1 MQYFRKTTK
10 EQIVFFQICAFISV
24 SICVAVY
31 IWCLS
36 DTLEG
41 NKYALTISNSVRF
54 VYIVKI
60 IYLVFFGV
68 LCGLIW
74 KRGGRERRN
83 FVWLVAI
90 IGLVGYCLLLHML
103 GYRVRGGMK
112 ELLLSLWPLFVY
124 IVADRGIRF
133 ISSRTRSSYLTGM
146 ALYYMALVGSI
157 WIIEYKMAGT
167 EFSRRE
173 PVEMIYLFVTG
184 IITWRIVEKHHRK
197 SSAEW
202 KTMASWIFPLAGFVT
217 VFWNHERL
225 LEIFSGFKNPV
236 SAVYADN
243 PLNVNWIGYRVTLF
257 LDAWAGDFSF
267 IEDNWIS
274 MNLYASPL
282 FWIKYMKG
290 WGAFFIVLALEL
302 FLLYCIVSVVL
313 RRNTGENPLVKV
325 LLTTVIVRSILG
337 LFADLFVI
345 TTPDIGMLLLRN
357 PADILLILY
366 LIFGKFEVRKE
377 YIDERN
383 RKRIKKN

>member
-1 MQYFRKTTK
+1 M
-10 EQIVFFQICAFISV
+10 

-36 DTLEG
+36 DPLEG

-54 VYIVKI
+54 VYIVKM
-60 IYLVFFGV
+60 IYLAFFGV
-68 LCGLIW
+68 LCGFIW
-74 KRGGRERRN
+74 KRERKRRN
-83 FVWLVAI
+83 FLWLVTI
-90 IGLVGYCLLLHML
+90 IGMVGYCLLLHML
-103 GYRVRGGMK
+103 GYRVRGVMK

-124 IVADRGIRF
+124 IAADRCIRF
-133 ISSRTRSSYLTGM
+133 IIPKTQAIYLTGM

-173 PVEMIYLFVTG
+173 PVEMIYLLVTG

-197 SSAEW
+197 SAAEW
-202 KTMASWIFPLAGFVT
+202 KTMASWIFPLAGLVA

-225 LEIFSGFKNPV
+225 LEIFSGLTNPV

-243 PLNVNWIGYRVTLF
+243 PRNVNWIGYRVTLF

-267 IEDNWIS
+267 IEENWIT
-274 MNLYASPL
+274 MNLYSSPL
-282 FWIKYMKG
+282 FWIRYMKG
-290 WGAFFIVLALEL
+290 WGPFLIVLVLEL

-313 RRNTGENPLVKV
+313 RRNAGENPFVKV
-325 LLTTVIVRSILG
+325 LLITVIVRSILG
-337 LFADLFVI
+337 LLADLFVI
-345 TTPDIGMLLLRN
+345 TTPDIGILLLRN

-366 LIFGKFEVRKE
+366 LVFGEFEVRRE
-377 YIDERN
+377 CIDEGD

>member
-10 EQIVFFQICAFISV
+10 EQIPFFQICALISV

-36 DTLEG
+36 DPLEG

-54 VYIVKI
+54 VYIVKM
-60 IYLVFFGV
+60 IYLAFFGV
-68 LCGLIW
+68 LCGFIW
-74 KRGGRERRN
+74 KRERKRRN
-83 FVWLVAI
+83 FLWLVTI
-90 IGLVGYCLLLHML
+90 IGMVGYCLLLHML
-103 GYRVRGGMK
+103 GYRVRGVMK

-124 IVADRGIRF
+124 IAADRCIRF
-133 ISSRTRSSYLTGM
+133 IIPKTQAIYLTGM

-173 PVEMIYLFVTG
+173 PVEMIYLLVTG

-197 SSAEW
+197 SAAEW
-202 KTMASWIFPLAGFVT
+202 KTMASWIFPLAGLVA

-225 LEIFSGFKNPV
+225 LEIFSGLTNPV

-243 PLNVNWIGYRVTLF
+243 PRNVNWIGYRVTLF

-267 IEDNWIS
+267 IEENWIT
-274 MNLYASPL
+274 MNLYSSPL
-282 FWIKYMKG
+282 FWIRY
-290 WGAFFIVLALEL
+290 
-302 FLLYCIVSVVL
+302 
-313 RRNTGENPLVKV
+313 TGENPFVKV
-325 LLTTVIVRSILG
+325 LLITVIVRSILG
-337 LFADLFVI
+337 LLADLFVI
-345 TTPDIGMLLLRN
+345 TTPDIGILLLRN

-366 LIFGKFEVRKE
+366 LVFGEFEVRRE
-377 YIDERN
+377 CIDEGD

>member
-10 EQIVFFQICAFISV
+10 KQLLIFQICALISGF
-24 SICVAVY
+24 ICVAVY
-31 IWCLS
+31 IWCLL
-36 DTLEG
+36 DPLADNEYAFVIG
-41 NKYALTISNSVRF
+41 NYVWIHYL
-54 VYIVKI
+54 VKMV
-60 IYLVFFGV
+60 YLVFFGL

-74 KRGGRERRN
+74 KKGRREHRK
-83 FVWLVAI
+83 FVWLAAI
-90 IGLVGYCLLLHML
+90 IGIAGYGILLYML
-103 GYRVRGGMK
+103 GYRVRGGIK
-112 ELLLSLWPLFVY
+112 ELLLPLWPFFVY
-124 IVADRGIRF
+124 IAADRCIRF
-133 ISSRTRSSYLTGM
+133 ILSKTRAIYLTGM
-146 ALYYMALVGSI
+146 ALYYVALVGSI

-173 PVEMIYLFVTG
+173 PLEIIYLLGTG
-184 IITWRIVEKHHRK
+184 IIAWTIVEKHHRK
-197 SSAEW
+197 SAAEW
-202 KTMASWIFPLAGFVT
+202 KTMASWIFPLAGFVA

-236 SAVYADN
+236 SAVYSDN
-243 PLNVNWIGYRVTLF
+243 PLNVNWIGYRITLF

-290 WGAFFIVLALEL
+290 WDAFFIVLVLEL
-302 FLLYCIVSVVL
+302 FLLYCIVSIVL
-313 RRNTGENPLVKV
+313 RRNAGENPFVKV

-366 LIFGKFEVRKE
+366 LVFGEFEVRRE
-377 YIDERN
+377 CIDEGD

>member
-10 EQIVFFQICAFISV
+10 EQIPFFQICALISV

-36 DTLEG
+36 DPLEG

-54 VYIVKI
+54 VYIVKM
-60 IYLVFFGV
+60 IYLAFFGV
-68 LCGLIW
+68 LCGFIW
-74 KRGGRERRN
+74 KRERKRRN
-83 FVWLVAI
+83 FLWLVTI
-90 IGLVGYCLLLHML
+90 IGMVGYCLLLHML
-103 GYRVRGGMK
+103 GYRVRGVMK

-124 IVADRGIRF
+124 IAADRCIRF
-133 ISSRTRSSYLTGM
+133 IIPKTQAIYLTGM

-173 PVEMIYLFVTG
+173 PVEMIYLLVTG

-197 SSAEW
+197 SAAEW
-202 KTMASWIFPLAGFVT
+202 KTMASWIFPLAGLVA

-225 LEIFSGFKNPV
+225 LEIFSGLTNPV

-243 PLNVNWIGYRVTLF
+243 PRNVNWIGYRVTLF

-267 IEDNWIS
+267 IEENWIT
-274 MNLYASPL
+274 MNLYSSPL
-282 FWIKYMKG
+282 FWIRYMKG
-290 WGAFFIVLALEL
+290 WGPFLIVLVLEL

-313 RRNTGENPLVKV
+313 RRNAGENPFVKV
-325 LLTTVIVRSILG
+325 LLITVIVRSILG
-337 LFADLFVI
+337 LLADLFVI
-345 TTPDIGMLLLRN
+345 TTPDIGILLLRN

-366 LIFGKFEVRKE
+366 LVFGEFEVRRE
-377 YIDERN
+377 CIDEGD

>member
-10 EQIVFFQICAFISV
+10 EQIPFFQICALISV

-36 DTLEG
+36 DPLEG

-54 VYIVKI
+54 VYIVKM
-60 IYLVFFGV
+60 IYLAFFGV
-68 LCGLIW
+68 LCGFIW
-74 KRGGRERRN
+74 KRERKRRN
-83 FVWLVAI
+83 FLWLVTI
-90 IGLVGYCLLLHML
+90 IGMVGYCLLLHML
-103 GYRVRGGMK
+103 GYRVRGVMK

-124 IVADRGIRF
+124 IAADRCIRF
-133 ISSRTRSSYLTGM
+133 IIPKTQAIYLTGM

-184 IITWRIVEKHHRK
+184 MIAWRIVEKHHRK
-197 SSAEW
+197 FAAEW
-202 KTMASWIFPLAGFVT
+202 KTMVSWIFPLAGLVA

-225 LEIFSGFKNPV
+225 LEIFSGLTNPV

-243 PLNVNWIGYRVTLF
+243 PRNVNWIGYRVTLF

-267 IEDNWIS
+267 IEENWIT
-274 MNLYASPL
+274 MNLYSSPL
-282 FWIKYMKG
+282 FWIRYMKG
-290 WGAFFIVLALEL
+290 WGPFLIVLVLEL

-313 RRNTGENPLVKV
+313 RRNAGENPFVKV
-325 LLTTVIVRSILG
+325 LLITVIVRSILG
-337 LFADLFVI
+337 LLADLFVI
-345 TTPDIGMLLLRN
+345 TTPDIGILLLRN

-366 LIFGKFEVRKE
+366 LVFGEFEVRRE
-377 YIDERN
+377 CIDEGD

>member
-10 EQIVFFQICAFISV
+10 EQIPFFQICALISV

-36 DTLEG
+36 DPLEG

-54 VYIVKI
+54 VYIVKM
-60 IYLVFFGV
+60 IYLAFFGV
-68 LCGLIW
+68 LCGFIW
-74 KRGGRERRN
+74 KRERKRRN
-83 FVWLVAI
+83 FLWLVTI
-90 IGLVGYCLLLHML
+90 IGMVGYCLLLHML
-103 GYRVRGGMK
+103 GYRVRGVMK

-124 IVADRGIRF
+124 IAADRCIRF
-133 ISSRTRSSYLTGM
+133 IIPKTQAIYLTGM

-173 PVEMIYLFVTG
+173 PVEMIYLLVTG

-197 SSAEW
+197 SAAEW
-202 KTMASWIFPLAGFVT
+202 KTMASWIFPLAGLVA

-225 LEIFSGFKNPV
+225 LEIFSGLTNPV

-243 PLNVNWIGYRVTLF
+243 PRNVNWIGYRVTLF

-267 IEDNWIS
+267 IEENWIT
-274 MNLYASPL
+274 MNLYSSPL
-282 FWIKYMKG
+282 FWIRYMKG
-290 WGAFFIVLALEL
+290 WGPFLIVLVLEL

-313 RRNTGENPLVKV
+313 RRNAGENPFVKV
-325 LLTTVIVRSILG
+325 LLITVIVRSILG
-337 LFADLFVI
+337 LLADLFVI
-345 TTPDIGMLLLRN
+345 TTPDIGILLLRN

-366 LIFGKFEVRKE
+366 LVFGEFCNVKYFS
-377 YIDERN
+377 
-383 RKRIKKN
+383 

>member
-10 EQIVFFQICAFISV
+10 EQLLFFQICALISGF
-24 SICVAVY
+24 ICVAVY
-31 IWCLS
+31 IWCLL
-36 DTLEG
+36 DPLADNEYAFVIG
-41 NKYALTISNSVRF
+41 NYVWIRYL
-54 VYIVKI
+54 VKI
-60 IYLVFFGV
+60 AYLVFFGV

-124 IVADRGIRF
+124 IAADRCIRF
-133 ISSRTRSSYLTGM
+133 ILSKTRAIYLTGM
-146 ALYYMALVGSI
+146 ALYYVALVGNI

-173 PVEMIYLFVTG
+173 PVEIIYLFVTG
-184 IITWRIVEKHHRK
+184 MIAWRIVEKQHRK
-197 SSAEW
+197 FAAEW
-202 KTMASWIFPLAGFVT
+202 KTMVSWIFPLAGFVA

-236 SAVYADN
+236 SAVYSDN

-257 LDAWAGDFSF
+257 WDAWAGDFSF

-290 WGAFFIVLALEL
+290 WDAFFIVLVLEL
-302 FLLYCIVSVVL
+302 FLLYCIVSIVL
-313 RRNTGENPLVKV
+313 RRNAGENPFVKV

-345 TTPDIGMLLLRN
+345 TTPDIGILLLRN

-366 LIFGKFEVRKE
+366 LVFGEFEVRRE
-377 YIDERN
+377 CIDEGD

>member
-10 EQIVFFQICAFISV
+10 EQIPFFQICALISV

-36 DTLEG
+36 DPLEG

-54 VYIVKI
+54 VYIVKM
-60 IYLVFFGV
+60 IYLAFFGV
-68 LCGLIW
+68 LCGFIW
-74 KRGGRERRN
+74 KRGRKRRN
-83 FVWLVAI
+83 FLWLVTI
-90 IGLVGYCLLLHML
+90 IGMVGYCLLLHML
-103 GYRVRGGMK
+103 GYRVRGVMK

-124 IVADRGIRF
+124 IAADRYIRF
-133 ISSRTRSSYLTGM
+133 IIPKTQAIYLTGM

-173 PVEMIYLFVTG
+173 PVEMIYLLVTG

-197 SSAEW
+197 SAAEW
-202 KTMASWIFPLAGFVT
+202 KTMASWIFPLAGLVA

-225 LEIFSGFKNPV
+225 LEIFSGLTNPV

-243 PLNVNWIGYRVTLF
+243 PRNVNWIGYRVTLF

-267 IEDNWIS
+267 IEENWIT
-274 MNLYASPL
+274 MNLYSSPL
-282 FWIKYMKG
+282 FWIRYMKG
-290 WGAFFIVLALEL
+290 WGPFLIVLVLEL

-313 RRNTGENPLVKV
+313 RRNAGENPFVKV
-325 LLTTVIVRSILG
+325 LLITVIVRSILG
-337 LFADLFVI
+337 LLADLFVI
-345 TTPDIGMLLLRN
+345 TTPDIGILLLRN

-366 LIFGKFEVRKE
+366 LVFGEFEVRRE
-377 YIDERN
+377 CIDEGD

>member
-10 EQIVFFQICAFISV
+10 EQIPFFQICALISV

-36 DTLEG
+36 DPLEG

-54 VYIVKI
+54 VYIVKM
-60 IYLVFFGV
+60 IYLAFFGV
-68 LCGLIW
+68 LCGFIW
-74 KRGGRERRN
+74 KRERKRRN
-83 FVWLVAI
+83 FLWLVTI
-90 IGLVGYCLLLHML
+90 IGMVGYCLLLHML
-103 GYRVRGGMK
+103 GYRVRGVMK

-124 IVADRGIRF
+124 IAADRCIRF
-133 ISSRTRSSYLTGM
+133 IIPKTQAIYLTGM

-197 SSAEW
+197 SAAEW
-202 KTMASWIFPLAGFVT
+202 KTMASWIFPLAGLVA

-225 LEIFSGFKNPV
+225 LEIFSGLTNPV

-243 PLNVNWIGYRVTLF
+243 PRNVNWIGYRVTLF

-267 IEDNWIS
+267 IEENWIT
-274 MNLYASPL
+274 MNLYSSPL
-282 FWIKYMKG
+282 FWIRYMKG
-290 WGAFFIVLALEL
+290 WGPFLIVLVLEL

-313 RRNTGENPLVKV
+313 RRNAGENPFVKV
-325 LLTTVIVRSILG
+325 LLITVIVRSILG
-337 LFADLFVI
+337 LLADLFVI
-345 TTPDIGMLLLRN
+345 TTPDIGILLLRN

-377 YIDERN
+377 YIDESN

>member
-10 EQIVFFQICAFISV
+10 EQIPFFQICALISV

-36 DTLEG
+36 DPLEG

-54 VYIVKI
+54 VYIVKM
-60 IYLVFFGV
+60 IYLAFFGV
-68 LCGLIW
+68 LCGFIW
-74 KRGGRERRN
+74 KRERKRRN
-83 FVWLVAI
+83 FLWLVTI
-90 IGLVGYCLLLHML
+90 IGMVGYCLLLHML
-103 GYRVRGGMK
+103 GYRVRGVMK

-124 IVADRGIRF
+124 IAADRCIRF
-133 ISSRTRSSYLTGM
+133 IIPKTQAIYLTGM

-173 PVEMIYLFVTG
+173 PVEMIYLLVTG

-197 SSAEW
+197 SAAEW
-202 KTMASWIFPLAGFVT
+202 KTMASWIFPLAGLVA

-225 LEIFSGFKNPV
+225 LEIFSGLTNPV

-243 PLNVNWIGYRVTLF
+243 PRNVNWIGYRVTLF

-267 IEDNWIS
+267 IEENWIT
-274 MNLYASPL
+274 MNLYSSPL
-282 FWIKYMKG
+282 FWIRYMKG
-290 WGAFFIVLALEL
+290 WGPFLIVLVLEL

-313 RRNTGENPLVKV
+313 RRNAGENPFVKV
-325 LLTTVIVRSILG
+325 LLITVIVRSILG
-337 LFADLFVI
+337 LLADLFVI
-345 TTPDIGMLLLRN
+345 TTPDIGILLLRN

-377 YIDERN
+377 YIDESN